1 MTQKNNR
8 QLQHKVTWAESFR
21 DIAITSINRGQ
32 ILPFIMT
39 LITLFIL
46 YKLPPEAI
54 ERIVTNVFE
63 GQLAYVAP
71 ILLIGV
77 LFAWFFHCKK
87 LRRQFSKEFERIGR
101 EKSKLQRKNHHKN
114 FNSSNRR

>member
-1 MTQKNNR
+1 MAQKR
-8 QLQHKVTWAESFR
+8 KQPPHKVTWAESFR

-46 YKLPPEAI
+46 YKLPPDAI
-54 ERIVTNVFE
+54 ERIVINVIE
-63 GQLAYVAP
+63 GQLAYIAP
-71 ILLIGV
+71 ILLIGL

-101 EKSKLQRKNHHKN
+101 EKSELQRKNHNKN
-114 FNSSNRR
+114 FKSSNRR

>member
-1 MTQKNNR
+1 MVQKRN
-8 QLQHKVTWAESFR
+8 QSIHKVTWAESFR

-54 ERIVTNVFE
+54 ERIVINVFE

-71 ILLIGV
+71 VLLIGTII
-77 LFAWFFHCKK
+77 AWFFHCKK

-101 EKSKLQRKNHHKN
+101 EKSKLQRKNHNKN